1 MTINAN
7 ADGNAAQ
14 LGGNDESTYVVF
26 GYGSLIFRPPPH
38 VIKETPGY
46 LKGYVRRFAQKSH
59 DHRGTPTSPGRVV
72 TLVHQEDWAAFSSA
86 DSFPHEDVV
95 WGVAFTIDP
104 VHATEVRAY
113 LDYREKDGYTL
124 ERVDVHG
131 LLGASEEGHEAAAV
145 VLVRGAEC
153 YVGRNDNPSFVG
165 SESLEELAD
174 TVWRAVGPSGR
185 NKDYVYNLAAAV
197 RALAPEAYDSHLF
210 ALEVRASCAHIFC
223 PHSRE
228 QRRTYK
234 NRNSYRPGYAS
245 WIARRQAPS
254 VPKRRNDFLFSV
266 ESS

>member
-1 MTINAN
+1 MTIDAN
-7 ADGNAAQ
+7 ADANAA
-14 LGGNDESTYVVF
+14 LSGANDDPTYVVF

-38 VIKETPGY
+38 VIKETPGF

-86 DSFPHEDVV
+86 VSRSPSPTLLPIGPARFQDSFPHEDVV

-104 VHATEVRAY
+104 AHAAEVRAY

-131 LLGASEEGHEAAAV
+131 AGNV
-145 VLVRGAEC
+145 PVCGAEC

-165 SESLEELAD
+165 SEPLEELAD

-197 RALAPEAYDSHLF
+197 RALAPEAHDSHLF
-210 ALEVRASCAHIFC
+210 ALEARLRELDRASAGTVGF
-223 PHSRE
+223 
-228 QRRTYK
+228 
-234 NRNSYRPGYAS
+234 
-245 WIARRQAPS
+245 
-254 VPKRRNDFLFSV
+254 
-266 ESS
+266 ES

>member
-1 MTINAN
+1 MTIDAN
-7 ADGNAAQ
+7 ADGNAVLPGA
-14 LGGNDESTYVVF
+14 NDDPTYVVF

-38 VIKETPGY
+38 VIKETPGF

-72 TLVHQEDWAAFSSA
+72 TLVHQEHWAAFSSA

-104 VHATEVRAY
+104 AHAAEVRAY

-131 LLGASEEGHEAAAV
+131 AGD
-145 VLVRGAEC
+145 VLVCGAEC

-165 SESLEELAD
+165 SEPLEELAD
-174 TVWRAVGPSGR
+174 TVWHAVGPSGR

-197 RALAPEAYDSHLF
+197 RALAPEAHDSHLF
-210 ALEVRASCAHIFC
+210 ALEARLRELDRAS
-223 PHSRE
+223 
-228 QRRTYK
+228 
-234 NRNSYRPGYAS
+234 AS
-245 WIARRQAPS
+245 S
-254 VPKRRNDFLFSV
+254 VGS
-266 ESS
+266 ES

>member
-1 MTINAN
+1 MTI
-7 ADGNAAQ
+7 DGNAAQ
-14 LGGNDESTYVVF
+14 HGSNDDPAYVVF

-38 VIKETPGY
+38 VIKETPGF

-104 VHATEVRAY
+104 SHAAEVREY

-131 LLGASEEGHEAAAV
+131 PDGEEGHS

-185 NKDYVYNLAAAV
+185 NKDYVYNLAAAI
-197 RALAPEAYDSHLF
+197 RALAPEAHDSHLF
-210 ALEVRASCAHIFC
+210 ALDARL
-223 PHSRE
+223 RE
-228 QRRTYK
+228 LDHAWAG
-234 NRNSYRPGYAS
+234 SEP
-245 WIARRQAPS
+245 
-254 VPKRRNDFLFSV
+254 
-266 ESS
+266 